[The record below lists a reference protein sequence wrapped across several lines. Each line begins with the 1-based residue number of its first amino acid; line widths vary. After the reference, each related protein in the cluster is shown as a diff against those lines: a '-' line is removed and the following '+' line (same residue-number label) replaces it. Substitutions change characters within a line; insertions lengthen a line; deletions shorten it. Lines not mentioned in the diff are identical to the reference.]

1 MSRKSNC
8 FRIKIE
14 HEEIPIT
21 DIKVNTEK
29 EFDNVING
37 IKKKFRGLR

>member
-1 MSRKSNC
+1 MSRKNNL

-14 HEEIPIT
+14 YEEIPIT

-29 EFDNVING
+29 DFDNVIEG